1 MQSHLAAVA
10 QALKLQNV
18 KVRLRFVINYLDG
31 QKTACLRIYTDKL
44 LIFIGYLNI
53 YAKCAFLRIVKR
65 YGRERFFMS
74 DNRSI
79 KRRRARVEKRVN
91 ESIMTVHKIGLTD
104 AWNYFMTAKIGEG
117 IRRRT

>member
-1 MQSHLAAVA
+1 
-10 QALKLQNV
+10 
-18 KVRLRFVINYLDG
+18 
-31 QKTACLRIYTDKL
+31 
-44 LIFIGYLNI
+44 
-53 YAKCAFLRIVKR
+53 
-65 YGRERFFMS
+65 MS

-117 IRRRT
+117 INVRGLFEHLALF